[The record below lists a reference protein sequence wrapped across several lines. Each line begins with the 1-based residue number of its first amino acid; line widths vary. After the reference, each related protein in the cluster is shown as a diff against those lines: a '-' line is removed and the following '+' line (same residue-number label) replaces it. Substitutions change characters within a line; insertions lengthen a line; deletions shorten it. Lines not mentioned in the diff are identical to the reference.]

1 MATPSSPSKG
11 RIRSDAMG
19 STSPCSRLRCQQRFS
34 SSSMTPVPW
43 AAYWKQRHYGDRSP
57 ASYTSIRSTTFAE
70 SHPAL
75 LTRNALEAR
84 FRFSI
89 GLRGVVACDVL
100 KNHFRMFNFIQTP
113 IANGCTLLAI
123 EPLSQGDRA
132 FNSTYLPE
140 PIRVSV
146 RSLRNMSDERKHHA
160 NAFNARRRIAE
171 ASAAMRSRWCRRN
184 DVCWLLLG
192 WLVAR
197 QHR

>member
-1 MATPSSPSKG
+1 MSACIRKRLDGSVHPKSS
-11 RIRSDAMG
+11 RQD
-19 STSPCSRLRCQQRFS
+19 
-34 SSSMTPVPW
+34 
-43 AAYWKQRHYGDRSP
+43 
-57 ASYTSIRSTTFAE
+57 
-70 SHPAL
+70 
-75 LTRNALEAR
+75 
-84 FRFSI
+84 
-89 GLRGVVACDVL
+89 LRGVAAHDVL

-113 IANGCTLLAI
+113 IANGCRLLAI

-146 RSLRNMSDERKHHA
+146 RSLRNRSDERKHHA

-171 ASAAMRSRWCRRN
+171 ASAARRSRWCRRN
-184 DVCWLLLG
+184 DLCWLLLG